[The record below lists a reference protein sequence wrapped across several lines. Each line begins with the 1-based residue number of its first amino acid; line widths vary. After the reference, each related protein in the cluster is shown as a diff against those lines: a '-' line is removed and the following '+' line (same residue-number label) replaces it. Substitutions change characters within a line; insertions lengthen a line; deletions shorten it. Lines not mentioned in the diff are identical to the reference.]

1 MHMLDSEE
9 AARRLGV
16 KVPTLYSYVS
26 RGQIS
31 AHRGADGRR
40 IAFRADEIEERAR
53 RVRRSANSDVR
64 VVTITTGV
72 SELTPEGPSYRGH
85 PAVALVHDA
94 SFEEVADLLWG
105 ASSGIWRPD
114 PQIVE
119 LTARSNLA
127 ARDRLRLA
135 VVLSGAHDA
144 MRADLRPEAVVR
156 AARRLVATMI
166 ASLPGEPG
174 EVENSAWDQ
183 PLAARLAERLGAAIV
198 SDELRDA
205 VNAILVIQADH
216 ELAPS
221 TLAVRVAATT
231 RADCYDALLSG
242 LGAISGPV
250 HGGASDY
257 VRRLL
262 DSARS
267 TGVDR
272 ALGDALRW
280 QGSLPGFGHVDYGDG
295 DPRFRPLMR
304 CFERLADHDARSLVE
319 AVLTRAEAQ
328 HLPSPNVDL
337 AIGAITFA
345 ADLAPDAGETLVT
358 VSRLAGWVGHYLEE
372 IQEMPRR
379 IRARSVYAQG

>member
-1 MHMLDSEE
+1 
-9 AARRLGV
+9 
-16 KVPTLYSYVS
+16 
-26 RGQIS
+26 
-31 AHRGADGRR
+31 
-40 IAFRADEIEERAR
+40 
-53 RVRRSANSDVR
+53 
-64 VVTITTGV
+64 
-72 SELTPEGPSYRGH
+72 
-85 PAVALVHDA
+85 
-94 SFEEVADLLWG
+94 
-105 ASSGIWRPD
+105 
-114 PQIVE
+114 
-119 LTARSNLA
+119 
-127 ARDRLRLA
+127 
-135 VVLSGAHDA
+135 